1 MATQLNL
8 ADLLAAFGAMARPR
22 PQRPRPI
29 EEEQLFNIIN
39 RFMREDT
46 DRPGE
51 RDLILRE
58 LMRGVFNPQET
69 EFLIDQQRR
78 KKHPAAPRGDKA
90 RV

>member
-1 MATQLNL
+1 MATQLTL
-8 ADLLAAFGAMARPR
+8 QDLLTAFGTMSAPRPR
-22 PQRPRPI
+22 RPRPI

-46 DRPGE
+46 NRPGE

-78 KKHPAAPRGDKA
+78 KKQPAAPRGDKA